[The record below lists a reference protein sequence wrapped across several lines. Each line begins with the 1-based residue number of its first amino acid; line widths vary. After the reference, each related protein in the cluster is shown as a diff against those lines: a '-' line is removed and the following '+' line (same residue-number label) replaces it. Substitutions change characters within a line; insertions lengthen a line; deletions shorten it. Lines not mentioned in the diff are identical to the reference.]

1 MPKHDW
7 ASLREIATVL
17 TEAGHRTKRGSEM
30 TPVNRQ
36 GHFRGIVGNE
46 VIVRTT
52 VSWLLVTRRAPCS
65 VPTMDTKT
73 FSIRTPDGRDLR
85 IESGGDASG
94 RPALVHGG
102 SPNSRHI
109 ADSWFADAE
118 SRGIHLISYDRPGYG
133 GSTAQP
139 GRNVADCA
147 SDVRAIAGAL
157 GIDRMAVWGYS
168 GGGPH
173 ALACAALLPDLVS
186 AVATF
191 ASLAPYDAPGLD
203 YFTGMGQD
211 NIDDVKL
218 YLEDPQAARIKSAK
232 DREQILQVTADALV
246 GAWATLLSPADAAV
260 LTGELASFM
269 VTCLKDGLAPGDQ
282 GWWDDGVAH
291 IAPWGFTFD
300 AIQVPVQVWHGAHDK
315 FVPFQHGQWLSEHIP
330 GVDAHLTDTDGHLTL
345 LVDRVPEVH
354 AWLLQHE

>member
-1 MPKHDW
+1 
-7 ASLREIATVL
+7 
-17 TEAGHRTKRGSEM
+17 
-30 TPVNRQ
+30 VN
-36 GHFRGIVGNE
+36 
-46 VIVRTT
+46 
-52 VSWLLVTRRAPCS
+52 
-65 VPTMDTKT
+65 
-73 FSIRTPDGRDLR
+73 
-85 IESGGDASG
+85 
-94 RPALVHGG
+94 
-102 SPNSRHI
+102 
-109 ADSWFADAE
+109 
-118 SRGIHLISYDRPGYG
+118 
-133 GSTAQP
+133 
-139 GRNVADCA
+139 
-147 SDVRAIAGAL
+147 DVRAIAGAL
-157 GIDRMAVWGYS
+157 GIERLAVWGYS

-211 NIDDVKL
+211 NIDDFKL
-218 YLEDPQAARIKSAK
+218 CLEDPQAARIKTAK

-246 GAWATLLSPADAAV
+246 GAWASLVSPADAAV

-291 IAPWGFTFD
+291 LAPWGFTFD

>member
-1 MPKHDW
+1 MFGPSRARSVSTGW
-7 ASLREIATVL
+7 RCGGTRAV
-17 TEAGHRTKRGSEM
+17 
-30 TPVNRQ
+30 
-36 GHFRGIVGNE
+36 
-46 VIVRTT
+46 VRT
-52 VSWLLVTRRAPCS
+52 
-65 VPTMDTKT
+65 
-73 FSIRTPDGRDLR
+73 
-85 IESGGDASG
+85 
-94 RPALVHGG
+94 RP
-102 SPNSRHI
+102 
-109 ADSWFADAE
+109 
-118 SRGIHLISYDRPGYG
+118 
-133 GSTAQP
+133 
-139 GRNVADCA
+139 
-147 SDVRAIAGAL
+147 
-157 GIDRMAVWGYS
+157 
-168 GGGPH
+168 
-173 ALACAALLPDLVS
+173 ACAALLPDLVS

-269 VTCLKDGLAPGDQ
+269 VTCLKDSLAPGDQ

-300 AIQVPVQVWHGAHDK
+300 AIQVPVQVWHGAQDK

-330 GVDAHLTDTDGHLTL
+330 GVDADLTDTDGHLTL

>member
-1 MPKHDW
+1 
-7 ASLREIATVL
+7 
-17 TEAGHRTKRGSEM
+17 
-30 TPVNRQ
+30 VN
-36 GHFRGIVGNE
+36 
-46 VIVRTT
+46 
-52 VSWLLVTRRAPCS
+52 
-65 VPTMDTKT
+65 
-73 FSIRTPDGRDLR
+73 
-85 IESGGDASG
+85 
-94 RPALVHGG
+94 
-102 SPNSRHI
+102 
-109 ADSWFADAE
+109 
-118 SRGIHLISYDRPGYG
+118 
-133 GSTAQP
+133 
-139 GRNVADCA
+139 
-147 SDVRAIAGAL
+147 DVRAIAGAL
-157 GIDRMAVWGYS
+157 GIERLAVWGYS

-211 NIDDVKL
+211 NIDDFKL
-218 YLEDPQAARIKSAK
+218 CLEDPQAARIKTAK

-246 GAWATLLSPADAAV
+246 GAWASLVSPADAAV
-260 LTGELASFM
+260 LTGELASFK
-269 VTCLKDGLAPGDQ
+269 VTCLKDSLAPGDQ

-291 IAPWGFTFD
+291 LAPWGFTFD